1 MNNFNKNIFL
11 ITGASGFI
19 GSNLLRRL
27 VEEDAQVHVILR
39 KNSNL
44 WRIKD
49 ILHKTHIHISDLSN
63 YKDVLKIIQKSKPT
77 VIYHLASY
85 GAYPFQKNADKI
97 LKVNILGTWNL
108 LHALLNHKYKL
119 FVNTGSS
126 SEYGYKSKPMKE
138 TDLLEPASY
147 YAVSKCTQTHL
158 CSHMAK
164 ESNKPIVTLR
174 PFSVYGPYE
183 EPSRFIPTLLKSLYY
198 GKKMSLTSPDTAR
211 DFIYI
216 DDMIDAY
223 LKIEELRKYQGMC
236 FNIGTG
242 VQSTIKHVVKEASE
256 VTNKKIQFEWGKM
269 KPRSWDTTSW
279 VADISLAKKLLKWKP
294 QYNLNHGLLKN
305 WEWFKNK

>member
-1 MNNFNKNIFL
+1 MNKFKKNIFL
-11 ITGASGFI
+11 ITGASGFV
-19 GSNLLRRL
+19 GSNLLRKL
-27 VEEDAQVHVILR
+27 VEKKAQVHIILR
-39 KNSNL
+39 KNSKT

-49 ILHKTHIHISDLSN
+49 ILPKVNIHISDLSN
-63 YKDVLKIIQKSKPT
+63 YKDVLKIVQKTKPT

-85 GAYPFQKNADKI
+85 GAYPFQKNADQI
-97 LKVNILGTWNL
+97 LKVNVTGTWNL
-108 LHALLNHKYKL
+108 LHALLNNEYKL

-126 SEYGYKSKPMKE
+126 SEYGFKNKPMKE

-147 YAVSKCTQTHL
+147 YSVAKCTQTHL

-183 EPSRFIPTLLKSLYY
+183 EPSRFMPTLLKSLYL
-198 GKKMSLTSPDTAR
+198 GEKMNLTSPDTAR
-211 DFIYI
+211 DFIYM

-223 LKIEELRKYQGMC
+223 LKIEELRKYSGMT

-242 VQSTIKHVVKEASE
+242 IQSTIKQVVKTAFKIS
-256 VTNKKIQFEWGKM
+256 NKKIPLEWGGM
-269 KPRSWDTTSW
+269 EARSWDTKNW

-294 QYNLNHGLLKN
+294 EYNLEQGLYKN